1 MVYLLGEELIPT
13 TEEEA
18 LNSNKGAVYII
29 NEDYCAELLQ
39 KLGISYERDYKLD
52 DVYFCKAEAQ
62 QDCIFGTL
70 LIPKLRDLLGSR
82 YRLLMFITLNNIV
95 IVDDDGFAMQIAV

>member
-29 NEDYCAELLQ
+29 NEDKCAELL
-39 KLGISYERDYKLD
+39 R
-52 DVYFCKAEAQ
+52 
-62 QDCIFGTL
+62 
-70 LIPKLRDLLGSR
+70 
-82 YRLLMFITLNNIV
+82 
-95 IVDDDGFAMQIAV
+95 